1 MFKKSKISTGVLLAL
16 GSALA
21 MPVYAQSSDRV
32 EITGSR
38 IRTLNADSPSPVQV
52 LSAEDIAQSGA
63 VNLQELL
70 LKNPTLGTPAI
81 SRTNSNFSTSSA
93 GVAVVDLRNLGTG
106 RTLVLVNG
114 RRHVA
119 GVPGDTAV
127 DLNTIPT
134 DFIERVEILT
144 GGASAAY
151 GSDAVAGVVNIIL
164 KKNFNGLSVEF
175 EKGQSAKSDDK
186 RDVFSLTMGANGA
199 DGKSNIMAHIG
210 YTKQGAVFSNKRA
223 PTDDISTAF
232 LTGDPADM
240 FSFTEP
246 FLSSYAPQGRFFVGS
261 TSRTYDA
268 QGNEVGWTTNGN
280 ATTPARGFNRQAQ
293 RTIAIPVERYLFAT
307 KGELAFTENHSAFLE
322 ASYAQSQTRTKLEPF
337 PFDSLATHPSS
348 GGQVPAEFL
357 INGVMTPNPR
367 IPASLLAQMTDTP
380 ITDTDGDGVA
390 DTGDGARDYFFSRR
404 LSEVGNRGN
413 NAERDT
419 FRVITGAKGTLFG
432 NWDYD
437 AYIGYGATKESQV
450 SSGQVNVLNFKYA
463 LEAVPDTDDVDGDG
477 DTTEPICLSPDAR
490 AQGCVPINVFGFNSI
505 SPAALNYVQAP
516 TLLSTFTSQKLA
528 GTSFRGDL
536 FKLPAGPLSIAGGV
550 EWREEYARS
559 EFDPLA
565 QAGLN
570 AGNAI
575 PRTEGQ
581 FDVTDGYLEARIP
594 LVKDAPFAKSIALSG
609 AVRSGKYSTVGNTT
623 SWTAALEWSPVS
635 DIRIRATQA
644 LAVRAPNI
652 NELYSPPSQ
661 TFPSV
666 TDPCVGVTATSTGQ
680 YDAACRANPGVA
692 ANIADLTKPDPLD
705 IGRFSLTQAD
715 VQGVSGFDRGN
726 PNLKQEEGNS
736 TTVGIVFTPT
746 SIPALRNFNFSIDY
760 FKIKIDDA
768 IVSTPRDFILQ
779 QCYGGDASFCQFV
792 TRRPA
797 RQGPNSAGSLS
808 FVDSAVTNS
817 GGLFTEGFDITAG
830 YADKLGPGRF
840 NSRLAYTRVNKGYVI
855 PLRGSDPDN
864 FAGEV
869 GAAKDKF
876 ELRLGY
882 SLGAFG
888 IQTTTTYIGKSAL
901 DDQLLLSFGAEPGSI
916 TVPAKTYV
924 DFQVTYQYQK
934 AQFFFGMDNAFD
946 TKAPRF
952 DTNGL
957 ITGGITGAG
966 TASDVYDAIGQRY
979 YAGLRFQF

>member
-16 GSALA
+16 GGALA
-21 MPVYAQSSDRV
+21 MPVYAQSTDRV

-38 IRTLNADSPSPVQV
+38 IRSLNADSPSPVQV

-70 LKNPTLGTPAI
+70 LKNPVLGTPAI

-93 GVAVVDLRNLGTG
+93 GVAVVDLRNLGTA

-119 GVPGDTAV
+119 GIPGESAV

-144 GGASAAY
+144 GGASATY

-164 KKNFNGLSVEF
+164 KKNFNGLTVEF

-240 FSFTEP
+240 FNFTTP
-246 FLSSYAPQGRFFVGS
+246 FFSSYAPQGRFFVGN

-268 QGNEVGWTTNGN
+268 QGNEVAWTTNGN

-293 RTIAIPVERYLFAT
+293 RTIAIPVERYLFAS

-322 ASYAQSQTRTKLEPF
+322 ATYAQSQTRTQLEPF
-337 PFDSLATHPSS
+337 PFDSLATHPST
-348 GGQVPAEFL
+348 GGQVPAEIL
-357 INGVMTPNPR
+357 VNGVLTPNPL
-367 IPASLLAQMTDTP
+367 IPASLLAQMTDT
-380 ITDTDGDGVA
+380 DGDGV
-390 DTGDGARDYFFSRR
+390 RDYFFTRR

-432 NWDYD
+432 NWDYETF
-437 AYIGYGATKESQV
+437 IGYGATKESQV

-463 LEAVPDTDDVDGDG
+463 LEAVPDVNDVDGDG
-477 DTTEPICLSPDAR
+477 DTTEAICSNADAR
-490 AQGCVPINVFGFNSI
+490 AQNCVPVNVFGFNSI
-505 SPAALNYVQAP
+505 SPAAFNYIQAP
-516 TLLSTFTSQKLA
+516 SLLSTFTSQKLA
-528 GTSFRGDL
+528 GANFRGDL
-536 FKLPAGPLSIAGGV
+536 FKLPAGPLSIAGGF

-559 EFDPLA
+559 EFDPLQ

-575 PRTEGQ
+575 PRTEGE

-594 LVKDAPFAKSIALSG
+594 LVKDAPFAKSLALSG

-635 DIRIRATQA
+635 DIRVRATQA

-666 TDPCVGVTATSTGQ
+666 TDPCVGVTATSVGQ
-680 YDAACRANPGVA
+680 YDVACRANPGVA
-692 ANIADLTKPDPLD
+692 ANIAANGSFTL
-705 IGRFSLTQAD
+705 SQAD
-715 VQGVSGFDRGN
+715 LQGTSGFDRGN

-736 TTVGIVFTPT
+736 TTIGIVFTPT
-746 SIPALRNFNFSIDY
+746 SIPALRNFNFSLDY

-792 TRRPA
+792 TRRA
-797 RQGPNSAGSLS
+797 AAQGPNSAGSLS

-888 IQTTTTYIGKSAL
+888 LQTTTTYIGKSSL

-924 DFQVTYQYQK
+924 DFQVTYTYQK

>member
-1 MFKKSKISTGVLLAL
+1 MFKKSKVCTGVLLAL

-21 MPVYAQSSDRV
+21 MPVYAQSSERV

-38 IRTLNADSPSPVQV
+38 IRSLNADSPSPVQV
-52 LSAEDIAQSGA
+52 LSAEDIATSGA

-164 KKNFNGLSVEF
+164 KKNFNGLTVEF

-199 DGKSNIMAHIG
+199 DGKSSIMGHIG

-223 PTDDISTAF
+223 PTDDISRAF

-240 FSFTEP
+240 FIFDSP
-246 FLSSYAPQGRFFVGS
+246 FFSSYAPQGRFFVGS

-268 QGNEVGWTTNGN
+268 NGNEVAWSTNGN
-280 ATTPARGFNRQAQ
+280 ATSPARGFNRQAQ
-293 RTIAIPVERYLFAT
+293 RTIAIPIERYLFAT
-307 KGELAFTENHSAFLE
+307 KGELGFSDNHSAFIE
-322 ASYAQSQTRTKLEPF
+322 ASYAQSNSRTKLEPF
-337 PFDSLATHPSS
+337 PFDSAATHPAS

-357 INGVMTPNPR
+357 VNGVLTPNPR
-367 IPASLLAQMTDTP
+367 IPASLLAQMTDT
-380 ITDTDGDGVA
+380 D
-390 DTGDGARDYFFSRR
+390 GDGARDYFFSRR

-413 NAERDT
+413 NADRDT
-419 FRVITGAKGTLFG
+419 FRVITGVKGTLFG
-432 NWDYD
+432 NFDYD

-463 LEAVPDTDDVDGDG
+463 LEAVPDVNDVDGDG
-477 DTTEPICLSPDAR
+477 DTTEAICTNPDAR
-490 AQGCVPINVFGFNSI
+490 TQGCVPVNVFGFNSI
-505 SPAALNYVQAP
+505 SPAALNYIQAP
-516 TLLSTFTSQKLA
+516 SLLSTFTSQKLA
-528 GTSFRGDL
+528 GATFRGDL
-536 FKLPAGPLSIAGGV
+536 FKLPAGPVAIAGGA

-559 EFDPLA
+559 EFDALQ

-575 PRTEGQ
+575 PRTEGE
-581 FDVTDGYLEARIP
+581 FNVKDAFLEVRVP
-594 LVKDAPFAKSIALSG
+594 LIKDAPFAKMVALG
-609 AVRSGKYSTVGNTT
+609 GTVRSGKYSTVGNTT
-623 SWTAALEWSPVS
+623 SWTGAFEWAPVS
-635 DIRIRATQA
+635 DIRLRATQA

-680 YDAACRANPGVA
+680 YDVRCRANPGVA
-692 ANIADLTKPDPLD
+692 ANIAANGSFTL
-705 IGRFSLTQAD
+705 SQAD
-715 VQGVSGFDRGN
+715 IQGVSGFDRGN
-726 PNLKQEEGNS
+726 PNLRQEEGKS
-736 TTVGIVFTPT
+736 TTVGLVITPA
-746 SIPALRNFNFSIDY
+746 SIPALRNFNFSVDY

-792 TRRPA
+792 TRRA
-797 RQGPNSAGSLS
+797 AAQGPNSAGSLS

-817 GGLFTEGFDITAG
+817 GGLFTEGVDVTVS
-830 YADKLGPGRF
+830 YNDKVGPGRL
-840 NSRLAYTRVNKGYVI
+840 NSRLAYTRVSKGYVI
-855 PLRGSDPDN
+855 PLIGSDPDQ

-888 IQTTTTYIGKSAL
+888 IQTTTTYVGKSAL
-901 DDQLLLSFGAEPGSI
+901 DDQLLLSFGAQPGSI

-979 YAGLRFQF
+979 YAGVRFQF